1 MAIKRRQSMVAIGG
15 KRWWTA
21 AMNGGGWQQW
31 MVDKVNGERI
41 NWCEVKIIIV
51 KKYKIRGEKIGIK

>member
-1 MAIKRRQSMVAIGG
+1 MVAIGG

-41 NWCEVKIIIV
+41 NWYEVKKIVV
-51 KKYKIRGEKIGIK
+51 KKYKIKGEKIRIK